1 MMSSEGKK
9 PDWESACKTEA
20 KTSAVRSRD
29 LIEAHEEIE
38 SLKAEN
44 LKLQDIIKD
53 RDAQIV
59 EIGARL
65 EYVQEALKK

>member
-1 MMSSEGKK
+1 MADQTAISIDELLAVLTKHSTD
-9 PDWESACKTEA
+9 PDNIAVICA
-20 KTSAVRSRD
+20 KA
-29 LIEAHEEIE
+29 IE
-38 SLKAEN
+38 SLEAEN

-65 EYVQEALKK
+65 EYVQEALK